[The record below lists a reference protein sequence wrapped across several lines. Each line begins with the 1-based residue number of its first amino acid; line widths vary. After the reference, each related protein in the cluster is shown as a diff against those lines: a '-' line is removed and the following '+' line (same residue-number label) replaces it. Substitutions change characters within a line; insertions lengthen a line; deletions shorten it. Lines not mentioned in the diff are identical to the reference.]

1 MNGYMSGTLKCG
13 RVCTKFWDSWTPR
26 LVSRRGRIKQR
37 GSMQNGKC
45 WAGGVIL
52 IWEYRGHLG
61 PVGVRKPKVM
71 SDLGVDISWEMVK
84 QSWENVAEEGDSKQR
99 GSKAQGGE

>member
-1 MNGYMSGTLKCG
+1 
-13 RVCTKFWDSWTPR
+13 
-26 LVSRRGRIKQR
+26 
-37 GSMQNGKC
+37 MQNGKC